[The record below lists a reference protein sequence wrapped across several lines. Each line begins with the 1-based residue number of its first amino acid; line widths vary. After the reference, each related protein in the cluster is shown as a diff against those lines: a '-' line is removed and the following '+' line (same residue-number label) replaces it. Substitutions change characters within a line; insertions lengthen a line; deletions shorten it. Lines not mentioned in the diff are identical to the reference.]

1 MDELSIKAFLF
12 LMGIPVVIFSVYFL
26 NGRKRM
32 ITFGKHKPREFHEHF
47 DPGNFTNPYNE
58 FNGIDSNKD

>member
-1 MDELSIKAFLF
+1 
-12 LMGIPVVIFSVYFL
+12 
-26 NGRKRM
+26 M